1 MLIHK
6 NVIFP
11 LVGQV
16 NCRNNMVEEID
27 MEQTNN
33 TNLALLCEVVE
44 WFNTTYC
51 YIFVNEHLFLPSV
64 QNISSE

>member
-1 MLIHK
+1 MLIRK

-11 LVGQV
+11 LVEKV
-16 NCRNNMVEEID
+16 NCRNNMVEELD

-33 TNLALLCEVVE
+33 ANFALFCEMLE

-51 YIFVNEHLFLPSV
+51 YIFVNEHPFLLSV
-64 QNISSE
+64 QNISS